1 MSTAQLQQALL
12 NQLVSLDQVE
22 ADKFLNQFLNQ
33 YFEMRVKKAQKLEET
48 LKQALEDH
56 KNNQNTI
63 AINQLELQAHLDKL
77 AE

>member
-1 MSTAQLQQALL
+1 MSTAQLQQTLL

-22 ADKFLNQFLNQ
+22 ADKFLSQFLNQ

-48 LKQALEDH
+48 LKKTLEDH
-56 KNNQNTI
+56 QNKRNTVVSS
-63 AINQLELQAHLDKL
+63 QEELQKHLDKL

>member
-1 MSTAQLQQALL
+1 MSTTQLQQTLL
-12 NQLVSLDQVE
+12 NTLTSLDPLE
-22 ADKFLNQFLNQ
+22 ADIFLSQFLKQ
-33 YFEMRVKKAQKLEET
+33 YFEIRKKKAQKLEEN

-63 AINQLELQAHLDKL
+63 ATNQLELQAHLDKL